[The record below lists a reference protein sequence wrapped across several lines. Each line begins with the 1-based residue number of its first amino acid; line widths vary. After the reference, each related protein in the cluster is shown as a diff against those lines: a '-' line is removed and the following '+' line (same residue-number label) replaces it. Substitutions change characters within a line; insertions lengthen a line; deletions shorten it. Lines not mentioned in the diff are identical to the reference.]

1 MTRARDTSQI
11 FRHPVGIH
19 SSGTDLTASG
29 RVHALNFVGTG
40 NTFAHHTTT
49 GVMDI
54 SIEGGGG
61 TTAGSRIN
69 YPDGTKSPFMLSLTH
84 LNQNMILD
92 NATTGETVDCNIV
105 IAESQMVI
113 DAGIGLTIGK
123 GKKTI
128 PDLYKVVT
136 PKYTT

>member
-1 MTRARDTSQI
+1 MTRARDTSEI
-11 FRHPVGIH
+11 FLGPVAIQ
-19 SSGTDLTASG
+19 SGGTSIGEVNTI
-29 RVHALNFVGTG
+29 NFVGTG
-40 NTFAHHTTT
+40 NTFAVSGTS
-49 GVMDI
+49 VDV

-136 PKYTT
+136 PKYTL

>member
-1 MTRARDTSQI
+1 MTRARDTSEI
-11 FRHPVGIH
+11 FLGPVAIQ
-19 SSGTDLTASG
+19 SGGTSIGEVNTI
-29 RVHALNFVGTG
+29 NFVGTG
-40 NTFAHHTTT
+40 NTFAVSGTS
-49 GVMDI
+49 VDV

-61 TTAGSRIN
+61 TTAGGRIN
-69 YPDGTKSPFMLSLTH
+69 YSDGTKSPFMVSVAHVTK
-84 LNQNMILD
+84 NINLD
-92 NATTGETVDCNIV
+92 NTTTGETIDCNIV

>member
-1 MTRARDTSQI
+1 MTRARDTSEI
-11 FRHPVGIH
+11 FLGPVAIQ
-19 SSGTDLTASG
+19 SGGTSIGEVNTI
-29 RVHALNFVGTG
+29 NFVGTG
-40 NTFAHHTTT
+40 NTFAVSGTS
-49 GVMDI
+49 VDV

-84 LNQNMILD
+84 LTQNMILD

>member
-1 MTRARDTSQI
+1 MTRARDTSEI
-11 FRHPVGIH
+11 FLGPVAIQ
-19 SSGTDLTASG
+19 SGGTSIGEVNTI
-29 RVHALNFVGTG
+29 NFVGTG
-40 NTFAHHTTT
+40 NTFAVSGTS
-49 GVMDI
+49 VDV

-69 YPDGTKSPFMLSLTH
+69 YPDGTKSPFMVSVAHVTK
-84 LNQNMILD
+84 NINLD
-92 NATTGETVDCNIV
+92 NTTTGETIDCNIV

-136 PKYTT
+136 PKYTLNT

>member
-1 MTRARDTSQI
+1 MTRARDTSEI
-11 FRHPVGIH
+11 FLGPVAIQ
-19 SSGTDLTASG
+19 SGGTSIGEVNTI
-29 RVHALNFVGTG
+29 NFVGTG
-40 NTFAHHTTT
+40 NTFAVSGTS
-49 GVMDI
+49 VDV

-61 TTAGSRIN
+61 TTAGGRIN
-69 YPDGTKSPFMLSLTH
+69 YSDGTKSPFMVSVAHVTK
-84 LNQNMILD
+84 NINLD
-92 NATTGETVDCNIV
+92 NTTTGETIDCNIV

-136 PKYTT
+136 PKYTLNT

>member
-1 MTRARDTSQI
+1 MTRARDTSEI
-11 FRHPVGIH
+11 FLGPVAIQ
-19 SSGTDLTASG
+19 SGGTSIGEVNTI
-29 RVHALNFVGTG
+29 NFVGTG
-40 NTFAHHTTT
+40 NTFAVSGTS
-49 GVMDI
+49 VDV

>member
-1 MTRARDTSQI
+1 MTRARDTSEI
-11 FRHPVGIH
+11 FLGPVAIQ
-19 SSGTDLTASG
+19 SGGTSIGEVNTI
-29 RVHALNFVGTG
+29 NFVGTG
-40 NTFAHHTTT
+40 NTFAVSGTS
-49 GVMDI
+49 VDV

-61 TTAGSRIN
+61 TTAGGRID
-69 YPDGTKSPFMLSLTH
+69 YSDGTKSPFMVSVAHVTK
-84 LNQNMILD
+84 NINLD
-92 NATTGETVDCNIV
+92 NTTTGETIDCNIV

-136 PKYTT
+136 PKYTLNT

>member
-1 MTRARDTSQI
+1 MTRARDTSEI
-11 FRHPVGIH
+11 FLGPVAIQ
-19 SSGTDLTASG
+19 SGGTSIGEVNTI
-29 RVHALNFVGTG
+29 NFVGTG
-40 NTFAHHTTT
+40 NTFAVSGTS
-49 GVMDI
+49 VDV

-113 DAGIGLTIGK
+113 DAGIVLTIGK